1 MPVSSPF
8 NPQSPLARDISGL
21 FILILVVGGIILALV
36 LVLVL
41 YASFRYRERP
51 GDKDEPRQVLGNLKL
66 EIGWTVAPAVLLA
79 VLFGLTVRTMARS
92 DPPAPAANQQPDI
105 LVVGH
110 QWWWEVVYPKS
121 GVTTANEIH
130 IPVDKRMLVQLKS
143 ADVIHDL
150 WVPQLG
156 RKMDATPGHPTYMW
170 LQADEPNTYL
180 GSCSEYCGTQHAWMR
195 VRIVAQPQAEFDAWQ
210 QRQAEVPQ
218 APTSSQ
224 AAEGARLFQDS
235 TCVNCHTI
243 AGTPAEGK
251 AGPDLTHFGGRE
263 TLGAGVLDNT
273 PDNLARWLTDPQAV
287 KPGILMPNMNL
298 SKSEVD
304 ALVAYLES
312 LK

>member
-8 NPQSPLARDISGL
+8 NPQSPLARDISAL
-21 FILILVVGGIILALV
+21 FVLILAIGGIILALV
-36 LVLVL
+36 LVTVL
-41 YASFRYRERP
+41 FASLRYRQRP
-51 GDKDEPRQVLGNLKL
+51 GDEGEPRQVFGNRKL
-66 EIGWTVAPAVLLA
+66 EIGWTLAPALLLA
-79 VLFGLTVRTMARS
+79 VLFGLTIRTMARS
-92 DPPAPAANQQPDI
+92 DPPTPGANQQPDI

-121 GVTTANEIH
+121 GVVTANEIH
-130 IPVDKRMLVQLKS
+130 MPVGQRMLVRLQS

-180 GSCSEYCGTQHAWMR
+180 GSCSEYCGAQHAWMR
-195 VRIVAQPQAEFDAWQ
+195 VRVIVQPQSEFEAWQ
-210 QRQAEVPQ
+210 QQQAQVP
-218 APTSSQ
+218 PTSTSGLPAQ
-224 AAEGARLFQDS
+224 GAQLFQAS

-243 AGTPAEGK
+243 AGTPAEGE
-251 AGPDLTHFGGRE
+251 AGPDLTHIGGRE

-273 PDNLARWLTDPQAV
+273 PDNLAKWLTNPQAV
-287 KPGILMPNMNL
+287 KPGIYMPNMNL

>member
-8 NPQSPLARDISGL
+8 DPQSPLARDISNL
-21 FILILVVGGIILALV
+21 FVLILIIGGIILVLVLALV
-36 LVLVL
+36 LL
-41 YASFRYRERP
+41 ASLRYRHRS
-51 GDKDEPRQVLGNLKL
+51 GDDSEPRQVFGNRKL
-66 EIGWTVAPAVLLA
+66 EIGWTVAPALLLA
-79 VLFGLTVRTMARS
+79 VLFALTVRTMARS

-105 LVVGH
+105 AVIGH

-121 GVTTANEIH
+121 GVVTANEIH
-130 IPVDKRMLVQLKS
+130 MPVGKRMLVRLES

-156 RKMDATPGHPTYMW
+156 RKMDATPSHPTYMW
-170 LQADEPNTYL
+170 FQADQPNTYL

-195 VRIVAQPQAEFDAWQ
+195 VRVIAQPQADFDAWQ
-210 QRQAEVPQ
+210 QQQQQIPQ
-218 APTSSQ
+218 TPMSDLPAQ
-224 AAEGARLFQDS
+224 GARLFQDS
-235 TCVNCHTI
+235 TCVSCHSI
-243 AGTPAEGK
+243 AGTQAEGK
-251 AGPDLTHFGGRE
+251 AGPDLTHLGSRE

-273 PDNLARWLTDPQAV
+273 PDNLATWLTNPQDV
-287 KPGILMPNMNL
+287 KPGIHMPNMNL